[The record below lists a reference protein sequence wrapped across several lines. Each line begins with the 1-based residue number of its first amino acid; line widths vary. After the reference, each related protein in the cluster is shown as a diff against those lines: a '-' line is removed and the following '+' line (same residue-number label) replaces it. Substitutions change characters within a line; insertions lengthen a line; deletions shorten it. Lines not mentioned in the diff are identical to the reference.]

1 MSLELV
7 IRTIFSTFFLAS
19 VLRICTP
26 IILPA
31 MGGLFAT
38 SAGTFNMALEG
49 IMLMGSLYRS
59 FCFALFRKC
68 MGRSSCRPD
77 RRYSDFHDPGCIPY

>member
-49 IMLMGSLYRS
+49 IMLMGCLYRC
-59 FCFALFRKC
+59 FCFSLFRKC
-68 MGRSSCRPD
+68 MGRCVCRIG
-77 RRYSDFHDPGCIPY
+77 RRHSGFYDPGCIPH